1 MMDNEESFDSQDI
14 APGLSAEDIRQVARR
29 QLAASTATAMFIAAM
44 AILAAVSPTRY
55 QAATGTPHRTL
66 TIHTP
71 SFVIPGPQRTLAFTR
86 QRRASPLHQDSCRLT
101 SAEWESASDSVRAN
115 ARGLGRAMM
124 LSGLSE
130 AAQSP

>member
-29 QLAASTATAMFIAAM
+29 QFAASTATAMLIAAM

-55 QAATGTPHRTL
+55 QAAADTPHRTL

-71 SFVIPGPQRTLAFTR
+71 SFLISDPQRTVAFTR
-86 QRRASPLHQDSCRLT
+86 RGIASP
-101 SAEWESASDSVRAN
+101 
-115 ARGLGRAMM
+115 
-124 LSGLSE
+124 
-130 AAQSP
+130 